1 MPRPLVLGLSGPELG
16 DRERRFFAEAD
27 PFGFILFQRNCREP
41 GQVARLVGELRSA
54 VGREDAPVLIDQE
67 GGRVARLKPPHWRH

>member
-27 PFGFILFQRNCREP
+27 PFGFILFQRNDGT
-41 GQVARLVGELRSA
+41 GQLA
-54 VGREDAPVLIDQE
+54 
-67 GGRVARLKPPHWRH
+67 